1 MVHVKEKICM
11 SVNGR
16 QGPWMNWG
24 EGMLCYH
31 CACTNVEGMPRVAMR
46 IQATIVQQGADVCAE
61 PVPWQGSS
69 SWHQTQEFIHTPLLK
84 GDAKVTP
91 GQRSCLNDNYC
102 FCFFLFI
109 SRTKDLSFYLCL
121 QNLQCDSKPRT
132 VLCLYLIGHRLSIQV
147 KCLKAFDS

>member
-1 MVHVKEKICM
+1 MVHVKEKICT

-24 EGMLCYH
+24 ESMLCYH
-31 CACTNVEGMPRVAMR
+31 CVCTNVEGMPRVAMR

-61 PVPWQGSS
+61 PEPWQGSP

-91 GQRSCLNDNYC
+91 GQWSCLNDNYC
-102 FCFFLFI
+102 FCFQKLYI
-109 SRTKDLSFYLCL
+109 SNYYKSEICYFMMASHKIKCVIA
-121 QNLQCDSKPRT
+121 NIIQCYVMKGNKWRFWG
-132 VLCLYLIGHRLSIQV
+132 IIRN
-147 KCLKAFDS
+147 